1 VLRLDSPRW
10 WSCPCTPRVAR
21 TFSPLA
27 AVLRERTTPGLSY
40 LQASFAGLVSY
51 GLSAD
56 LLSEVL
62 PLGRVLHATTVR
74 RQVQAT
80 AQRLENELGRRTAEL
95 HHRLPR
101 RVGRAASPGPAAGR
115 RPGRRL
121 RPLLHGRPRARRHP
135 RFVPLSPP
143 APASGSLSTSAAT
156 GVSDPG
162 GGLVVGPV
170 GIHGVVICGSVRSD
184 RVGCRLDDVCAS
196 GGQACRNQ
204 FVVPGIAAGCDVRL
218 RAVDFRVGPFPSNR
232 PFIYIR
238 CITACGCPTTQSAE
252 HVDETRIR

>member
-1 VLRLDSPRW
+1 MPYSRPWTTNRCRW
-10 WSCPCTPRVAR
+10 VPVQPKATCNTACRSAIVVSAGDQQAPPDQRTDAAHHHPQLVHAR
-21 TFSPLA
+21 Q
-27 AVLRERTTPGLSY
+27 GC
-40 LQASFAGLVSY
+40 G
-51 GLSAD
+51 
-56 LLSEVL
+56 
-62 PLGRVLHATTVR
+62 
-74 RQVQAT
+74 
-80 AQRLENELGRRTAEL
+80 
-95 HHRLPR
+95 
-101 RVGRAASPGPAAGR
+101 
-115 RPGRRL
+115 
-121 RPLLHGRPRARRHP
+121 LHGVGHGAHPHAADGWPRARRLP

-196 GGQACRNQ
+196 GGQACRNH